1 MSFST
6 SYHGVGSCK
15 DNIMPNSLL
24 IIPLYDCIKYIFLK
38 RVLFLA
44 HLSRR
49 LRVSYCD
56 QSVGFAQKFSL
67 NDIS

>member
-1 MSFST
+1 MSSST

-15 DNIMPNSLL
+15 DNIRPNSLL
-24 IIPLYDCIKYIFLK
+24 ILPLYDCMKYIFLK

-49 LRVSYCD
+49 LKVSYCNR
-56 QSVGFAQKFSL
+56 SVGCAQKFSL